1 MSEAAEGNP
10 LFVEEMVAMLIDDGF
25 LVREDQRWVAVGDLS
40 DVKVPPTVQAL
51 IAARL
56 DRLTSVERAVL
67 ERAAII
73 GKVFAA
79 VLDQSHS

>member
-1 MSEAAEGNP
+1 MGRRP
-10 LFVEEMVAMLIDDGF
+10 GICP
-25 LVREDQRWVAVGDLS
+25 Q
-40 DVKVPPTVQAL
+40 VKVPPTVQAL

-56 DRLTSVERAVL
+56 DRLAPLERAVL

-79 VLDQSHS
+79 ASIRSLASEELSGERRTRASGPS

>member
-1 MSEAAEGNP
+1 MAIWCERTTGGSP
-10 LFVEEMVAMLIDDGF
+10 T
-25 LVREDQRWVAVGDLS
+25 GDLS
-40 DVKVPPTVQAL
+40 EVKVPPTVQAL

-56 DRLTSVERAVL
+56 DRLAPVERAVL

-79 VLDQSHS
+79 SSIRSLASDELSG